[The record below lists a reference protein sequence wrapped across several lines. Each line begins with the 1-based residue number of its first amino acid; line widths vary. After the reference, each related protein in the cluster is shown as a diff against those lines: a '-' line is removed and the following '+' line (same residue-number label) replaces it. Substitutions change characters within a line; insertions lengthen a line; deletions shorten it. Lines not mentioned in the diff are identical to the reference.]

1 MFIKVKI
8 ANLKEL
14 TNVIPL
20 KLSNE
25 VNINKDKINIII
37 VKKYLFISWR
47 LKLIFV
53 NINLFIKTFLGLLN
67 DKIWFK
73 ENFKSE

>member
-8 ANLKEL
+8 ANLNEL

-25 VNINKDKINIII
+25 VNMNKDKINIII
-37 VKKYLFISWR
+37 VRKYLFISSR

-53 NINLFIKTFLGLLN
+53 KINLFIKTFLGLLK
-67 DKIWFK
+67 DKI
-73 ENFKSE
+73 

>member
-25 VNINKDKINIII
+25 VNMNKDKIIEFSELSNFVSDN
-37 VKKYLFISWR
+37 VKKQAAINGREQTPQFINNTGKV
-47 LKLIFV
+47 LV
-53 NINLFIKTFLGLLN
+53 NLN
-67 DKIWFK
+67 
-73 ENFKSE
+73 

>member
-1 MFIKVKI
+1 MRVKI
-8 ANLKEL
+8 DNLNEL
-14 TNVIPL
+14 VKVIPL
-20 KLSNE
+20 KLNNDVS
-25 VNINKDKINIII
+25 INKDKMNIII
-37 VKKYLFISWR
+37 VKKYLFISSR

-73 ENFKSE
+73 ENLKSE